1 MIQYKYGKE
10 MRRVKKHICV
20 ECGGEYTGHKRKY
33 CSDECKKEARRT
45 YNRERWRKQNPG
57 WNEGVN
63 KVCEWCGQAYTVP
76 ARNAHIARFCS
87 EDCQQTSYNRD
98 VRGHGPVEEYLKER
112 RKQAEERQAEVE
124 RERAF
129 RTLRTTL
136 VKIIKLKEEEERIE
150 ELTRECEECGDS
162 FYNPHPLA
170 LTCSQ
175 KCSRRRS
182 NRLSKI
188 HEGKRI
194 NKDNLVDKDI
204 TLEKLYKRDKGM
216 CYLCGYECNTNDI
229 KVTDEGHYIVGET
242 YPSIE
247 HVKPLSKGG
256 KHSWDN
262 VKLAHHS
269 CNTYKRDTYLNEY
282 IEALV

>member
-1 MIQYKYGKE
+1 MYE
-10 MRRVKKHICV
+10 CHMCHKKFD
-20 ECGGEYTGHKRKY
+20 GRKKKY
-33 CSDECKKEARRT
+33 CSDECSDEVRRRK
-45 YNRERWRKQNPG
+45 NRERWRAN
-57 WNEGVN
+57 N
-63 KVCEWCGQAYTVP
+63 KPKEDVTIKCEQCGKNHTVP
-76 ARNAHIARFCS
+76 PRTVHQARFCS
-87 EDCQQTSYNRD
+87 FLCQQTWHSRQK
-98 VRGHGPVEEYLKER
+98 GHRPLDEWVKIREKHK
-112 RKQAEERQAEVE
+112 RKRQAKLEK
-124 RERAF
+124 ERAF
-129 RTLRTTL
+129 RSLRTTL
-136 VKIIKLKEEEERIE
+136 TKIIKLKEEEERIK

-194 NKDNLVDKDI
+194 NKDNLVDKGI
-204 TLEKLYKRDKGM
+204 TLEKLYKRDKGV

-282 IEALV
+282 LEALV